1 MFPAYV
7 YKHKCKVCVG
17 LSHVYMLQLDRTF
30 TGLQTL
36 GAETVSSAVTIVLLC
51 ELLLYVRH
59 TVTEDV
65 M

>member
-1 MFPAYV
+1 MFVLAY
-7 YKHKCKVCVG
+7 CM
-17 LSHVYMLQLDRTF
+17 VYMLQLDRTF

-36 GAETVSSAVTIVLLC
+36 GAETVGSTVTIVLLC

-59 TVTEDV
+59 IVTEHV

>member
-1 MFPAYV
+1 MLINTNIKFVSAY
-7 YKHKCKVCVG
+7 CM
-17 LSHVYMLQLDRTF
+17 VYMLQLDRTF

-36 GAETVSSAVTIVLLC
+36 GAETVGSAVTIVLLS

-59 TVTEDV
+59 ILTADV